1 MAAFDDEGNRLP
13 DGETGVLYFLRRD
26 GMPEYVGD
34 ADQTAANRLPGGWF
48 TVGDVGHVDAD
59 GYVYL
64 SDRKVDMVIT
74 GGANVYPAEVEAAL
88 VAHPAVADCA
98 VFGIPDDEWG
108 EQVKAAVQF
117 EPGTSVADEEL
128 IAWCRERLAGYKC
141 PRSVDVHEALPREA
155 TGKLKKRYLRDAF
168 WEGRE
173 RAV

>member
-1 MAAFDDEGNRLP
+1 MRL
-13 DGETGVLYFLRRD
+13 DGRVAVVTGGGAGIGRGIARTLAGFGARVAIWEKD
-26 GMPEYVGD
+26 PE
-34 ADQTAANRLPGGWF
+34 TAAAA
-48 TVGDVGHVDAD
+48 GDEVD
-59 GYVYL
+59 GL
-64 SDRKVDMVIT
+64 GLLVDVRE
-74 GGANVYPAEVEAAL
+74 AEQVEAAL

-155 TGKLKKRYLRDAF
+155 TGKLKKRYLRDAY